1 MMTKAVLLDI
11 DGTLV
16 DSNDAHAHAWQA
28 AFAEAGIVIDFQRIR
43 RCIGMGGDK
52 LMPAVASIS
61 EDSEVGGRIAKRRGE
76 IFRSKW
82 LPTLQPFR
90 DADRLLVELKDRG
103 FTLVA
108 ATSAKRNELQ
118 PLLKVAHA
126 EWLLDGAAS
135 SDDAE
140 ESKPDPDIIHA
151 ALREAD
157 TQPDRAVMI
166 GDTPY
171 DVEAAT
177 AAGVR
182 IVAFRS
188 GGWSDDDLR
197 GAIAVYDGPWQLL
210 EQLKT
215 SVFGRGA
222 S

>member
-1 MMTKAVLLDI
+1 MIKAVLIDI

-28 AFAEAGIVIDFQRIR
+28 AFADAGIVIDLARIR

-61 EDSEVGGRIAKRRGE
+61 EDSELGRRISKRKGE
-76 IFRSKW
+76 IFQSEW

-90 DADRLLVELKDRG
+90 DADRLLAELKARG
-103 FTLVA
+103 FRLVA
-108 ATSAKRNELQ
+108 ATSARRDELRS
-118 PLLKVAHA
+118 LLKIAHA
-126 EWLLDGAAS
+126 ERLLDGAAS

-140 ESKPDPDIIHA
+140 ESKPDPDIVHA

-157 TQPDRAVMI
+157 TEPDSAVMI

-171 DVEAAT
+171 DIEAAT

-182 IVAFRS
+182 IVAFRC
-188 GGWSDDDLR
+188 GGWSDEELA

-210 EQLKT
+210 EELQG
-215 SVFGRGA
+215 SVFGGA
-222 S
+222 R

>member
-1 MMTKAVLLDI
+1 MIKAVLLDI

-28 AFAEAGIVIDFQRIR
+28 AFADAGIVIDFQRIR
-43 RCIGMGGDK
+43 SCIGMGGDK

-61 EDSEVGGRIAKRRGE
+61 EDSELGGRISKRKGE

-90 DADRLLVELKDRG
+90 DADRLLMELKARG

-108 ATSAKRNELQ
+108 ATSAKRDELRS
-118 PLLKVAHA
+118 LLKVAHA

-157 TQPDRAVMI
+157 TEPGSAVMI

-171 DVEAAT
+171 DIEAAT

-182 IVAFRS
+182 IVAFRC
-188 GGWSDDDLR
+188 GGWSDDDLSR
-197 GAIAVYDGPWQLL
+197 AIAVYDGPWQLL
-210 EQLKT
+210 EQIQT
-215 SVFGRGA
+215 SVFALA

>member
-1 MMTKAVLLDI
+1 MIKAVLLDI

-28 AFAEAGIVIDFQRIR
+28 AFADAGFAIDFQQIR
-43 RCIGMGGDK
+43 KCIGMGGDK

-61 EDSEVGGRIAKRRGE
+61 EDSELGGRISSRKGE

-90 DADRLLVELKDRG
+90 DADRLLMELKARG

-108 ATSAKRNELQ
+108 ATSARRDELQ
-118 PLLKVAHA
+118 SLLKVAHA

-157 TQPDRAVMI
+157 TEADSAVMI

-171 DVEAAT
+171 DIEAAT

-182 IVAFRS
+182 IVAFRC
-188 GGWSDDDLR
+188 GGWSDEDLG

-210 EQLKT
+210 EQVQA
-215 SVFGRGA
+215 SVFGGA
-222 S
+222 R